1 MTATALPLPNTKA
14 ERSVTVTVT
23 IPTGKSFIKWVYEGV
38 TIPTEDVKKQEITFT
53 MPEKDVKLTALFED
67 IIYDITV
74 TNGMSSV
81 PTAKYQEEV
90 TVKANA
96 PATGKEFDKWVVT
109 GITLS
114 DEDLAKST
122 LTFKMPAI
130 NVTMEATYK
139 DVVYRITVTNG
150 SIVQQKIINP
160 TKKQKNLARKRNDAM
175 FLPSAKAMC
184 LRRDVCLR
192 HVADSIRVPPPP
204 IYKNNRGCG
213 CFLVYPG
220 GVEPSTPGVGGRCSI
235 QLSYGY
241 VYDGL

>member
-1 MTATALPLPNTKA
+1 
-14 ERSVTVTVT
+14 
-23 IPTGKSFIKWVYEGV
+23 
-38 TIPTEDVKKQEITFT
+38 

-160 TKKQKNLARKRNDAM
+160 TKKQKDLARKRNDAM

-192 HVADSIRVPPPP
+192 HVADSIRVPPPRIQKQP
-204 IYKNNRGCG
+204 RLRLLFG
-213 CFLVYPG
+213 VPG
-220 GVEPSTPGVGGRCSI
+220 GSRKEQSDEIAKRASLLAERSASRRVRLRSSVRLC
-235 QLSYGY
+235 
-241 VYDGL
+241 

>member
-1 MTATALPLPNTKA
+1 
-14 ERSVTVTVT
+14 
-23 IPTGKSFIKWVYEGV
+23 
-38 TIPTEDVKKQEITFT
+38 

-192 HVADSIRVPPPP
+192 HVADSIRVPPP

-213 CFLVYPG
+213 CYLVYPG

>member
-1 MTATALPLPNTKA
+1 
-14 ERSVTVTVT
+14 
-23 IPTGKSFIKWVYEGV
+23 
-38 TIPTEDVKKQEITFT
+38 
-53 MPEKDVKLTALFED
+53 MPKKDVKLTALFED

-150 SIVQQKIINP
+150 SIVQQKIIIQPKNRPNP
-160 TKKQKNLARKRNDAM
+160 GRFFLGKKQKNLARKRNDAM

-192 HVADSIRVPPPP
+192 HVADSIRVPPPHIQKQP
-204 IYKNNRGCG
+204 RLRLLFG
-213 CFLVYPG
+213 VPG
-220 GVEPSTPGVGGRCSI
+220 GSRKEQSDEIAKRASLLAKRSASRRVRLRSSVRLC
-235 QLSYGY
+235 
-241 VYDGL
+241 

>member
-1 MTATALPLPNTKA
+1 
-14 ERSVTVTVT
+14 
-23 IPTGKSFIKWVYEGV
+23 
-38 TIPTEDVKKQEITFT
+38 
-53 MPEKDVKLTALFED
+53 MPKKDVKLTALFED

-192 HVADSIRVPPPP
+192 HVADSIRVPPP
-204 IYKNNRGCG
+204 IYKNNRDCG
-213 CFLVYPG
+213 CYLVYPG
-220 GVEPSTPGVGGRCSI
+220 GVGRSKATK
-235 QLSYGY
+235 
-241 VYDGL
+241 